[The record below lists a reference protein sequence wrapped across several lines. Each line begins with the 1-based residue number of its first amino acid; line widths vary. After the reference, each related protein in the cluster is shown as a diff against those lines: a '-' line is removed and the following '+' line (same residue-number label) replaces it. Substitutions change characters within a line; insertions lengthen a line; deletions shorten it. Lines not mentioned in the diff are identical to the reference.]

1 MKLILK
7 LKIKLKSLY
16 ILIFEI
22 FQDIVDLPIFFKKGI
37 PFRIINPNRIFSP
50 NRKVYFFN
58 YVRGGL
64 CQKKLLLKYAD
75 LNKNSKIL
83 DCGCGAGKL
92 AYSLKNF
99 FDTGSY
105 YGFDIEKKTI
115 NFLKKNHK
123 KFNFNYHNLYYL
135 KNKSKNDAA
144 QINFN
149 YENKMFDIICTFS
162 IFTHQ
167 PTEVLENYLKQFSN
181 MIKPGGITFN
191 TFYIVDKN
199 KKDKIKDQYNLYG
212 HKINLNV
219 SNNKYYTSK
228 KENDFE
234 KELDLIHH
242 DIYYDKN
249 YLLDT
254 FEKYNF
260 SLIKEDYGMLSGKK
274 SEYGTQDFLVHKRN

>member
-1 MKLILK
+1 MVLILK
-7 LKIKLKSLY
+7 
-16 ILIFEI
+16 
-22 FQDIVDLPIFFKKGI
+22 
-37 PFRIINPNRIFSP
+37 
-50 NRKVYFFN
+50 
-58 YVRGGL
+58 
-64 CQKKLLLKYAD
+64 
-75 LNKNSKIL
+75 
-83 DCGCGAGKL
+83 
-92 AYSLKNF
+92 
-99 FDTGSY
+99 
-105 YGFDIEKKTI
+105 KKTI